1 MRPQPTQKAS
11 LCSYFVQDEVQKPY
25 QYHLNQ
31 FMKKSTFTIGR
42 KISGGFVALII
53 IFAFNAGISFVTI
66 ENNNETVRQTAD
78 VINPSTKAIDEFV
91 LLVTESKMLI
101 TNWVYL
107 QNNAEDKEALKDLQN
122 FRYPALKENI
132 IELSEAW
139 EDPAQAQ
146 TLDSVFTSFET
157 LINIEKE
164 IMSSLVSFENYED
177 PMVKLLAEESIES
190 EVLPRTNQLKAQLN
204 KIAAIKRKEANQAQ
218 QEQVAA
224 SKNLKR
230 MTFLLGLITVVLG
243 LVGALLLTRNI
254 TKPINY
260 IKKII
265 LALGKGDLPEEGSQ
279 RQQFSQDEVGEMAMA
294 VDELVSGLR
303 ATSGFAENIGNG
315 NYQTDFTPL
324 SENDVLGNALINMRN
339 NLQRVAEEDRR
350 RNWATE
356 GSAKFGEIL
365 RQNSHSVAE
374 LSDTILSHLIRYME
388 ANQGGLYVVQDEHTE
403 EGQFMAL
410 EACYAWDRKKYLEQK
425 IYKGEGLVGQSWQ
438 EIDTIYVTDVPAD
451 YIAIS
456 SGLGDAN
463 PTSILIVP
471 LVVND
476 EVYGAIELA
485 SFKVFDTFEI
495 EFLEK
500 IAESIA
506 SSVSSAKISVRTQKL
521 LEESNEMT
529 EQMHSQEEEMRQNM
543 EEMQATQEE
552 MQRSEAE
559 MNGHLAAINSC
570 SAYIEFNLEGEV
582 RKVNDLFLSAMK
594 YQQADEVVGKHHRI
608 FMSPAEAALP
618 AYEEFWQQLRA
629 GLNQS
634 GEFKRIA
641 RDGSEVWLLAH
652 YTPVLDKQGQPV
664 KIVKLANDITQQK
677 LNNIEIQGQLQA
689 IVRSSAVIEF
699 DLKGNILTANT
710 LFLELVGYELPE
722 IQGKHHSMFVEEE
735 EKQSESYQQFWQQ
748 LAQGEYTSG
757 EFKRINKAGQTI
769 WIRGSYNPILDLKG
783 KPFKVV
789 KFAHDVTA
797 EKQLFLEAQ
806 QQAGQLQANE
816 EELHQKME
824 ELKAAQEQ
832 VLDEIKE
839 GKQKKETL

>member
-1 MRPQPTQKAS
+1 M
-11 LCSYFVQDEVQKPY
+11 QDEFQILY
-25 QYHLNQ
+25 QCHLNH

-42 KISGGFVALII
+42 KIFGGFIALII
-53 IFAFNAGISFVTI
+53 IFAVNAGISFVTI
-66 ENNNETVRQTAD
+66 ERNNETVRQTAE
-78 VINPSTKAIDEFV
+78 VINPSTKALDEFV

-107 QNNAEDKEALKDLQN
+107 QNNSEDKEALKDLQN
-122 FRYPALKENI
+122 FRYPALKEQI
-132 IELSEAW
+132 IELSAAW
-139 EDPAQAQ
+139 QDTTQAQ
-146 TLDSVFTSFET
+146 TLDSVFSSFET
-157 LINIEKE
+157 LTGIEKE
-164 IMSSLVSFENYED
+164 IMGSLVSFENYED
-177 PMVKLLAEESIES
+177 PMVKLLAEEAIES
-190 EVLPRTNQLKAQLN
+190 EVLPRANQLKAQLN
-204 KIAAIKRKEANQAQ
+204 KIAAVKRKEANQAQ
-218 QEQVAA
+218 QAQVAA

-230 MTFLLGLITVVLG
+230 LTFLLGLMTVVLG
-243 LVGALLLTRNI
+243 LVGALLLTHNI

-265 LALGKGDLPEEGSQ
+265 VALGKGDLPEEGSQ

-294 VDELVSGLR
+294 VKELVSGLR

-315 NYQTDFTPL
+315 QYQTDFTPL
-324 SENDVLGNALINMRN
+324 SESDVLGNALINMRD

-365 RQNSHSVAE
+365 RQHNHSVTE
-374 LSDTILSHLIRYME
+374 LSNNILSHLIKYME
-388 ANQGGLYVVQDEHTE
+388 ANQGGLYVAQDDYSEQE
-403 EGQFMAL
+403 PYMVL
-410 EACYAWDRKKYLEQK
+410 EACYAWDRQKYLEQK

-438 EIDTIYVTDVPAD
+438 EKDTIYVTDVPQD
-451 YIAIS
+451 YITIS

-471 LVVND
+471 LIVND

-485 SFKVFDTFEI
+485 SFNAFDTFEI

-506 SSVSSAKISVRTQKL
+506 SSISSAKVAARTQKL

-552 MQRSEAE
+552 MQRSEME

-582 RKVNDLFLSAMK
+582 RKVNEIFLSAMK
-594 YQQADEVVGKHHRI
+594 YEQADEVVGKHHRI
-608 FMSPAEAALP
+608 FMNPAEAARP
-618 AYEEFWQQLRA
+618 AYQEFWQQLRA
-629 GLNQS
+629 GINQS

-664 KIVKLANDITQQK
+664 KIVELANDITDQK
-677 LNNIEIQGQLQA
+677 LKNIEIQGQLQA
-689 IVRSSAVIEF
+689 IDLSIAVIEF

-710 LFLELVGYELPE
+710 LFLELVGYELSE
-722 IQGKHHSMFVEEE
+722 IQGKHHSIFVDEE
-735 EKQSESYQQFWQQ
+735 EKQSENYQQFWQQ
-748 LAQGEYTSG
+748 LAQGEYESG
-757 EFKRINKAGQTI
+757 EFKRINKAGQAI

-783 KPFKVV
+783 KPYKVV
-789 KFAHDVTA
+789 KFANDVTA

-806 QQAGQLQANE
+806 QLKANE
-816 EELHQKME
+816 GELLQKME
-824 ELKAAQEQ
+824 EIGATQEQ
-832 VLDEIKE
+832 VLHKMKEKE
-839 GKQKKETL
+839 GKPKKESL